1 MPRKISAFITTL
13 LVFTL
18 LAAAC
23 SKSGG
28 ATPTATAKAFYDAA
42 KAKDVQT
49 LKNSMSKKSLEVM
62 EAFAKMGNQ
71 SLDESLKENAKLP
84 PAFEARNE
92 KITGDTATLEVKSQG
107 DKWDTLYFVKED
119 GQWKIAF
126 DKAMENSMREAGPST
141 APDMPPPPSTEK
153 GGGEQSAP
161 HGEHSTP

>member
-1 MPRKISAFITTL
+1 MPRKLTAFMTLL

-18 LAAAC
+18 LAAGC

-49 LKNSMSKKSLEVM
+49 LKSSMSKKSLEVM
-62 EAFAKMGNQ
+62 ESFAKMGGKT
-71 SLDESLKENAKLP
+71 LDETLKEPSNMP

-92 KITGDTATLEVKSQG
+92 KITGDTATLEVKGQG

-119 GQWKIAF
+119 GRWKIAF
-126 DKAMENSMREAGPST
+126 DKAMENSMRDAGPTTGPDLPPPT
-141 APDMPPPPSTEK
+141 APMPNTDK
-153 GGGEQSAP
+153 
-161 HGEHSTP
+161 